1 MPSEEINNTE
11 APEIHYRYFQVES
24 GNTETRSIEMSV
36 SSETPVTRML
46 SGVEGV
52 KNPRPF
58 AVEMNTMPIEKT
70 SVP

>member
-11 APEIHYRYFQVES
+11 APEIHYRYFQVKS
-24 GNTETRSIEMSV
+24 GNTETRSIERSV

-52 KNPRPF
+52 K
-58 AVEMNTMPIEKT
+58 ILDHSQLK
-70 SVP
+70 

>member
-1 MPSEEINNTE
+1 MYYMPSEEINNTE

-52 KNPRPF
+52 K
-58 AVEMNTMPIEKT
+58 ILDHSQLK
-70 SVP
+70 

>member
-1 MPSEEINNTE
+1 MPSEEIKNIE
-11 APEIHYRYFQVES
+11 SPEIHYLYIQVES

-52 KNPRPF
+52 K
-58 AVEMNTMPIEKT
+58 ILDHSQLK
-70 SVP
+70 

>member
-36 SSETPVTRML
+36 SSETPVTRIL
-46 SGVEGV
+46 DRFEG
-52 KNPRPF
+52 
-58 AVEMNTMPIEKT
+58 IEILDHTQLK
-70 SVP
+70 

>member
-36 SSETPVTRML
+36 SSETPVTRIL
-46 SGVEGV
+46 GEFEGVEILDHSHF
-52 KNPRPF
+52 K
-58 AVEMNTMPIEKT
+58 
-70 SVP
+70 

>member
-11 APEIHYRYFQVES
+11 TPEIHYRYFQVES

-46 SGVEGV
+46 S
-52 KNPRPF
+52 
-58 AVEMNTMPIEKT
+58 
-70 SVP
+70 

>member
-52 KNPRPF
+52 K
-58 AVEMNTMPIEKT
+58 ILDH
-70 SVP
+70 S